1 MEPNY
6 SKIFNKKTMQTVSAF
21 CELNKIDDIDKFIK
35 KCFTDG
41 FNIEKYGLLG
51 ETLNEGEKDLKTDEI
66 GEKDLRDSR
75 KTCGI
80 EEKRAGIEVIQEKQA
95 EKEAIQI
102 VEVIKEVEKI
112 VEVEVIKYVD
122 KEIIKEVPVEKV
134 VTKIEYISDKTSE
147 DELFGKIKQLNENI
161 FHLNQE
167 LDKERQ
173 IFSTKTTEMENIFQ
187 NEMSK
192 KDEELD
198 KLRQKLDIT
207 VDDDK
212 LKMLSET
219 LLKLRKELSLKD
231 KKIEELESINKQL
244 ESIKVSQGAVYLK
257 GSNITQKL

>member
-1 MEPNY
+1 
-6 SKIFNKKTMQTVSAF
+6 MQTVSAF

-134 VTKIEYISDKTSE
+134 VTKIEYISDKTGE
-147 DELFGKIKQLNENI
+147 NELLGKIEQLE
-161 FHLNQE
+161 
-167 LDKERQ
+167 
-173 IFSTKTTEMENIFQ
+173 

-192 KDEELD
+192 KDNELD
-198 KLRQKLDIT
+198 ELRRNLDIKLDEN
-207 VDDDK
+207 K
-212 LKMLSET
+212 LKMMGET

-231 KKIEELESINKQL
+231 KKIEELEGINKQL
-244 ESIKVSQGAVYLK
+244 ENGKVSQNATYLN
-257 GSNITQKL
+257 GSNIIRRL

>member
-1 MEPNY
+1 
-6 SKIFNKKTMQTVSAF
+6 MQTVSAF

-112 VEVEVIKYVD
+112 I
-122 KEIIKEVPVEKV
+122 EVPVEKI
-134 VTKIEYISDKTSE
+134 VTKIEYISDKTTE
-147 DELFGKIKQLNENI
+147 DELGGIIANLK
-161 FHLNQE
+161 NQ
-167 LDKERQ
+167 
-173 IFSTKTTEMENIFQ
+173 
-187 NEMSK
+187 MSK

-198 KLRQKLDIT
+198 ELRHNLDELLGKPPVEIIKE
-207 VDDDK
+207 VEVIKEVENNEK
-212 LKMLSET
+212 LKMMGET
-219 LLKLRKELSLKD
+219 LQKLRKELSLKD
-231 KKIEELESINKQL
+231 KKIEELEEINKQL
-244 ESIKVSQGAVYLK
+244 ESMKVSQGAVYLK
-257 GSNITQKL
+257 GSNLTRRL